1 MLRRDFVR
9 SALTA
14 TATLP
19 LLAPQLARA
28 ADAPAGGAPA
38 FRMKFGPHAGHFVAS
53 AGAGI
58 LDQIR
63 FAHDAGFR
71 AWEDNSLPGR
81 EPAVQTAMG
90 ELFASLGMTMGVFVA
105 FADFK
110 NPVFAG
116 HRLDLNDRRRDPAGV
131 RALLRQKMEEAVA
144 IAQRVGARWC
154 TVVPGAIDPSVPPEY
169 QTANAVEML
178 KFCAA
183 ICEPSGLV
191 LVLEP
196 LNYMDHPGCFL
207 QRIAHAHQ
215 ICRMV
220 GSPSVKILDD
230 LYHQQ
235 ITEGNLI
242 TNLTDAWEEIAYI
255 QVGDV
260 PGRKEPTTGE
270 INFRHLFQ
278 WLHDRGFDGVI
289 GMEHGMKRSGV
300 EGEQALIAAYRS
312 VDVPA

>member
-1 MLRRDFVR
+1 MHRRDFVK

-14 TATLP
+14 SATLP
-19 LLAPQLARA
+19 WFGSSFARA
-28 ADAPAGGAPA
+28 ADAPARTSAPA
-38 FRMKFGPHAGHFVAS
+38 FRMKFGPHNGHFAAS
-53 AGAGI
+53 AGADI

-63 FAHDAGFR
+63 YAHDLGFR
-71 AWEDNSLPGR
+71 AWEDNGLPNR
-81 EPAVQTAMG
+81 EPAVQEAMG
-90 ELFASLGMTMGVFVA
+90 KLFSSLGMTMGVFVA

-110 NPVFAG
+110 NPVFTG
-116 HRLDLNDRRRDPAGV
+116 HRLDVNDRQTDLEAV
-131 RALLRQKMEEAVA
+131 RAMLRQRMENAVA

-154 TVVPGAIDPSVPPEY
+154 TVVPGAVDPSVPFEY
-169 QTANAVEML
+169 QTANTVELL
-178 KFCAA
+178 KLCAD

-191 LVLEP
+191 IVLEP

-215 ICRMV
+215 ICKMV

-242 TNLTDAWEEIAYI
+242 TNMISAWDEIAYI

-270 INFRHLFQ
+270 INYRHIFQ

-289 GMEHGMKRSGV
+289 GMEHGMKTSGI
-300 EGEQALIAAYRS
+300 EGEKALVAAYRA
-312 VDVPA
+312 VDLA